1 MGSFLSIS
9 ENDSI
14 YSSRE
19 FAMHGGDCFLIPM
32 YFWKQGTL
40 SMRSGTFFGQGSPCE
55 ILWLQPRILLQIRS
69 GSAEGWGS

>member
-19 FAMHGGDCFLIPM
+19 FAMHGGDYFQIPM
-32 YFWKQGTL
+32 CFRRQGIL
-40 SMRSGTFFGQGSPCE
+40 SMQSGTFFGQGSPCE
-55 ILWLQPRILLQIRS
+55 ILWLQPRILLLI
-69 GSAEGWGS
+69 